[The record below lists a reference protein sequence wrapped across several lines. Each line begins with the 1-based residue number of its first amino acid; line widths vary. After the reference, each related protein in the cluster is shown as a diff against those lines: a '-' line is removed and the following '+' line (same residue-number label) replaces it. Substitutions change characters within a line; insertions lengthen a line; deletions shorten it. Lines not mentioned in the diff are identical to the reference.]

1 MDKLN
6 EDGQVDFKGKAKV
19 FCRTYSFL
27 SSVIPYS
34 NAEWEKLSILLNLL
48 IAKLPAPQEED
59 LSKGILEAIDM
70 DSYRVEKKAAMKIA
84 LADKDAEIEPVPT
97 DIHGHKPEPELDRL
111 SNILKTF
118 NEQFGT
124 LSPTPTASRSASET
138 TSPPRSPPTR
148 PTRTRRRTRR
158 TPRAWPTI
166 RRWPR

>member
-59 LSKGILEAIDM
+59 LSKGILEAIDI
-70 DSYRVEKKAAMKIA
+70 D
-84 LADKDAEIEPVPT
+84 T
-97 DIHGHKPEPELDRL
+97 
-111 SNILKTF
+111 
-118 NEQFGT
+118 
-124 LSPTPTASRSASET
+124 TASR
-138 TSPPRSPPTR
+138 
-148 PTRTRRRTRR
+148 RRRL
-158 TPRAWPTI
+158 
-166 RRWPR
+166 